1 MSAGMETATAR
12 ASRAWGELPDWV
24 ASLAAA
30 CEATSGRVVAGR
42 LGVSPAAVSRVLG
55 NSYGDTAAMERRVRE
70 GLMAAVVVCPVVGE
84 IAVEACREHQARPWT
99 PVNPLC
105 VRLYRECRQCPHREE
120 KHAGQ

>member
-1 MSAGMETATAR
+1 MSAVEKANW
-12 ASRAWGELPDWV
+12 AWAGLPPDWV
-24 ASLAAA
+24 DALAAA
-30 CEATSGRVVAGR
+30 CDATSGRAVAAR

-55 NSYGDTAAMERRVRE
+55 ASYGATDAMERRVRE
-70 GLMAAVVVCPVVGE
+70 VLMTAVVSCPVVGE

-105 VRLYRECRQCPHREE
+105 VRLYRECRVCPHREE